1 MAVEACDFYI
11 PWRFTCN
18 GILAALQLKTIKI
31 RNIKNTVFISGVTQI
46 IVLCGMSLTQ
56 NRNLK
61 DDDAFGSVGGAWSR
75 SFAKMNGT
83 PTVCIFYLSQIRQR
97 PRIKNKWY
105 KNDWLM
111 TQKVPCFRGWQ
122 ILMTKNIFRNKD
134 YLIEPKQRTE
144 TSVCFSFKQ
153 PQRKPGMIY
162 DANPYFKPLRKT
174 CINFSSD
181 KT

>member
-1 MAVEACDFYI
+1 
-11 PWRFTCN
+11 
-18 GILAALQLKTIKI
+18 
-31 RNIKNTVFISGVTQI
+31 
-46 IVLCGMSLTQ
+46 
-56 NRNLK
+56 
-61 DDDAFGSVGGAWSR
+61 
-75 SFAKMNGT
+75 
-83 PTVCIFYLSQIRQR
+83 
-97 PRIKNKWY
+97 
-105 KNDWLM
+105 M

-162 DANPYFKPLRKT
+162 DAIPYFKPLRKT
-174 CINFSSD
+174 CINFSSA

>member
-11 PWRFTCN
+11 PRRSTCN

-61 DDDAFGSVGGAWSR
+61 DDDAFGSVGGACSR

-83 PTVCIFYLSQIRQR
+83 PTARIFYLSQIRQR
-97 PRIKNKWY
+97 PRIKNK
-105 KNDWLM
+105 
-111 TQKVPCFRGWQ
+111 
-122 ILMTKNIFRNKD
+122 
-134 YLIEPKQRTE
+134 
-144 TSVCFSFKQ
+144 
-153 PQRKPGMIY
+153 
-162 DANPYFKPLRKT
+162 
-174 CINFSSD
+174 
-181 KT
+181 